1 MHLGARHNICKTDCS
16 WDKAQWWLG
25 TSSNL
30 YAAFIYL
37 VSSAHDNVADGRD
50 GVRLHCMLEE
60 EEVELFDDES
70 KYLMWTLFFVVLL
83 PMNELKFWFIRKIM
97 IYLRMTNDNYTENK
111 LLLWY
116 KVRLPFMRIHI
127 SSYVSNGIELVFRI
141 TCSLL

>member
-50 GVRLHCMLEE
+50 GVRLHCVLEE

-70 KYLMWTLFFVVLL
+70 KYLMWTLFFRCVASYEWVEILIH
-83 PMNELKFWFIRKIM
+83 PED
-97 IYLRMTNDNYTENK
+97 NDIPADDKWQLHGE
-111 LLLWY
+111 
-116 KVRLPFMRIHI
+116 
-127 SSYVSNGIELVFRI
+127 
-141 TCSLL
+141 